1 MDVKQVVSYIISLGG
16 LGGLATLIGTIW
28 AIIHGH
34 KKDERQDDEDRR
46 KLDDW
51 LIQKV
56 KETSDDAMKNMQ
68 NKYQDLKAD
77 FDQLSKEKDQMQK
90 QLGQQIALKEE
101 ENRSL
106 RESNRRLRE
115 SNRRLKETNR
125 ELKQENDEYR
135 NKFGMLNKGD
145 L

>member
-1 MDVKQVVSYIISLGG
+1 MDVKQVVSDMISLGG

-28 AIIHGH
+28 AIIHEH
-34 KKDERQDDEDRR
+34 KKDDRQDDEDRR

-77 FDQLSKEKDQMQK
+77 FDQLSKEKDQIQK
-90 QLGQQIALKEE
+90 QLSQQIALKEE

-106 RESNRRLRE
+106 RESNRRL
-115 SNRRLKETNR
+115 KETNR
-125 ELKQENDEYR
+125 ALKQENDEYR
-135 NKFGMLNKGD
+135 SKFGMLNKGD

>member
-1 MDVKQVVSYIISLGG
+1 MNFKQIVSYIISLGG

-68 NKYQDLKAD
+68 NKCQDLKAD

-90 QLGQQIALKEE
+90 QLNQQIALKEE
-101 ENRSL
+101 ENRRL

-115 SNRRLKETNR
+115 TNR
-125 ELKQENDEYR
+125 ALKQENDEYR

>member
-1 MDVKQVVSYIISLGG
+1 MDVKQVFSDVISLGG

-28 AIIHGH
+28 AIIHEH

-46 KLDDW
+46 KLDNW

-68 NKYQDLKAD
+68 NKYLDLKAD

-90 QLGQQIALKEE
+90 QLSQQIALKEE

-106 RESNRRLRE
+106 RESNRRL
-115 SNRRLKETNR
+115 KETNR
-125 ELKQENDEYR
+125 ALKQENDEYR
-135 NKFGMLNKGD
+135 SKYGMLNKGD

>member
-1 MDVKQVVSYIISLGG
+1 MDVKQVVSDMISLGG

-28 AIIHGH
+28 AIIHEH

-68 NKYQDLKAD
+68 NKYQGLKAD

-106 RESNRRLRE
+106 RESNRRL
-115 SNRRLKETNR
+115 KETNR
-125 ELKQENDEYR
+125 ALKQENDEYR
-135 NKFGMLNKGD
+135 SKFGMLNKGD

>member
-1 MDVKQVVSYIISLGG
+1 MDVKQVVSDMISLGG

-28 AIIHGH
+28 AIIHEH

-77 FDQLSKEKDQMQK
+77 LDQLSKEKDQMQK

-106 RESNRRLRE
+106 RESNRRL
-115 SNRRLKETNR
+115 KETNR
-125 ELKQENDEYR
+125 ALKQENDEYR
-135 NKFGMLNKGD
+135 SKFGMLNKGD

>member
-1 MDVKQVVSYIISLGG
+1 MDVKQIVSDMISLGG

-46 KLDDW
+46 ELDDW

-90 QLGQQIALKEE
+90 QLSQQIALKEE
-101 ENRSL
+101 E
-106 RESNRRLRE
+106 NRRLRE

-125 ELKQENDEYR
+125 ALKQENDEYR
-135 NKFGMLNKGD
+135 SKFGMLNKGD